1 MNRHAFDIELL
12 EKMLRKIDVVNL
24 EDKFTSEFTVP
35 LYNAPLY
42 LDPTSRSEVF
52 RDFLSSE
59 ISKLEDNQY
68 KKYIAYKSNEGCPE
82 VYFLNKEHI
91 IYLGQNEQRIMNKN
105 FDQLYVYKNNMNVE
119 IKLENVSFRLYE
131 KNSVTEIKLN
141 QYTSV
146 TFNDSDDKKFK
157 INMKGSKSITS
168 IEKLEDGFICE
179 FKDSLYKSIKINPEG
194 KVVGINFTAKSKKD
208 LHLND
213 LKKEINSYEELIH
226 EIEDNIQL
234 SFLVSDKVKI
244 KTTKK
249 NFKDNI
255 SQTNFYFRHNEKIFK
270 LLTET
275 TLKIKNININ
285 PDYLMTTTELHNKK
299 MIDKVE
305 SLKDKLGCNPL
316 QILFDKHKTKDNYFY
331 LNLNFVLFSLM
342 LAKIDSQNIDPIK
355 STEINKIML
364 LDSFVKEE
372 IKIYSEPSRKQSKEM
387 KI

>member
-1 MNRHAFDIELL
+1 MSRYAFDVNLL
-12 EKMLRKIDVVNL
+12 EKMLNKISVINL
-24 EDKFTSEFTVP
+24 KDKFTAEFT
-35 LYNAPLY
+35 APLY
-42 LDPTSRSEVF
+42 LDPSNKREVF
-52 RDFLSSE
+52 REFLKNE
-59 ISKLEDNQY
+59 ISNLEEKQY
-68 KKYIAYKSNEGCPE
+68 KKYIAYKGNEGCPE

-146 TFNDSDDKKFK
+146 AFNDSDDKKFK

-168 IEKLEDGFICE
+168 MQKIEDGFICE

-208 LHLND
+208 LHLSD
-213 LKKEINSYEELIH
+213 FKKEINSYEELMN
-226 EIEDNIQL
+226 EINDNIQL

-249 NFKDNI
+249 NFKDNM
-255 SQTNFYFRHNEKIFK
+255 SQMDFYFKNNEKIFK

-275 TLKIKNININ
+275 SLKIKNINIK
-285 PDYLMTTTELHNKK
+285 PDYLINATELCNSK
-299 MIDKVE
+299 MIEKIE
-305 SLKDKLGCNPL
+305 PLKDKLSCNPL
-316 QILFDKHKTKDNYFY
+316 RILFEKNRTDDNYFY
-331 LNLNFVLFSLM
+331 RNLSFVLFSLM

-355 STEINKIML
+355 SNEINKITL
-364 LDSFVKEE
+364 LDSFIKEE
-372 IKIYSEPSRKQSKEM
+372 IKIYSEKSKKQSKKM